1 MHRSMQNPKRPAL
14 RPLRQAS
21 DIYLLRTAALCA
33 LLAALSFGW
42 YILKN
47 GGFFVLSD
55 DFNVQQLPFF
65 AAMRNALFSGG
76 LDSWVW
82 NLDLGTALIP
92 GFSFYG
98 LGSPFFW
105 LIAPFPAA
113 AIPYLAAPLYILRY
127 TAAGS
132 FSYLYFRRFVSRR
145 DRCFAQLGGILYAFC
160 GFQSVNLIY
169 QFHDAAALFPLLL
182 IALESAMGERDQSL
196 SSGLVDVRG
205 PVRRRAL
212 PGLLLF
218 SAAVALN
225 CVNNYYCFVQDV
237 LFLLLYFLL
246 RFRRRPAE
254 KLRAAL
260 RIMCG
265 GVLGVSMAG
274 FLFVPSILYVRSS
287 PRAFSLFPLT
297 ADSFF
302 YPPRFALEYL
312 KGLLLPAEAMSDQ
325 SAILPFNYDSAS
337 CYLPLI
343 GMTLVLAY
351 MLRRRD
357 RLSALLGLLLLCS
370 FIPILSSAF
379 ALFSADYKRWWY
391 ALALM
396 CVLASVRVLC
406 RPEDYPVRTSAAV
419 NFLLILLLYLA
430 ARLVRLPGDFWPET
444 LVYHS
449 LRLTLF
455 SLIAVLGVC
464 ASAIL
469 LRILPKHR
477 AAGIRLLTLGVSL
490 SALVTTFLSIRF
502 YLREDQEPEKY
513 LTEYLLGTELTVHD
527 PQYRYT
533 TNDNVLTL
541 TGEAAGTGSFSSTV
555 SHAVTRFDEVFD
567 YYSPTLRMDVTQV
580 PGLRELLG
588 AGYLL
593 SDSVSDPASALEA
606 LTIRGKT
613 YYIVSLPA
621 SPIGYAVQNTISREE
636 LRYLDLSLR
645 GIAMLDCAVIDP
657 DKEEA
662 AAGFA
667 PLRSVAETDFECPIS
682 DYCARNAENAV
693 SGFTRS
699 TRGFACTADYEQNRA
714 VYFSVPNDEGWTAY
728 IDGAETEIL
737 DSAGMMLLLVP
748 AGEHRI
754 EFRYRTPGFRA
765 GALLSICSSALFII
779 AGIWYYKR
787 QQYPE
792 PSTTAPETGG
802 NHYEAL

>member
-1 MHRSMQNPKRPAL
+1 MYRSPQHPKRPAP
-14 RPLRQAS
+14 RPLRPAS
-21 DIYLLRTAALCA
+21 DICLLRTAALCA
-33 LLAALSFGW
+33 LLSALSFGW

-47 GGFFVLSD
+47 GGFFSLSD

-65 AAMRNALFSGG
+65 AAMRNTLFSGG
-76 LDSWVW
+76 WDSWVW

-105 LIAPFPAA
+105 LIAPFPAP
-113 AIPYLAAPLYILRY
+113 AIPYLAGPLYILRY
-127 TAAGS
+127 TAAGA
-132 FSYLYFRRFVSRR
+132 FSYLYFRRFVSRKN
-145 DRCFAQLGGILYAFC
+145 RCFAQLGAVLYAFC

-196 SSGLVDVRG
+196 SPGRG
-205 PVRRRAL
+205 APRRRTL
-212 PGLLLF
+212 PGFLLF

-237 LFLLLYFLL
+237 FFLLLYFLL

-260 RIMCG
+260 RLLAS

-297 ADSFF
+297 RDSFF
-302 YPPRFALEYL
+302 YPFRFSLMYL
-312 KGLLLPAEAMSDQ
+312 KGLLMPAEAMSDQ
-325 SAILPFNYDSAS
+325 SAIFPFNYDSAS

-370 FIPILSSAF
+370 FVPILSSAF

-406 RPEDYPVRTSAAV
+406 RPEDYPVRASAAV
-419 NFLLILLLYLA
+419 NLLLILLLYLA
-430 ARLVRLPGDFWPET
+430 ARFMRLPGSFWPET

-455 SLIAVLGVC
+455 SVIAALGIC
-464 ASAIL
+464 AAAIF
-469 LRILPKHR
+469 LRMLPKHR
-477 AAGIRLLTLGVSL
+477 AAGIRFLTIGISL

-502 YLREDQEPEKY
+502 YLREDQAPETY
-513 LTEYLLGTELTVHD
+513 LTDYLLGTELRVHN

-593 SDSVSDPASALEA
+593 SDSVSDPASALET
-606 LTIRGKT
+606 LEIRGKT

-621 SPIGYAVQNTISREE
+621 SLIGYAVQNTISREE
-636 LRYLDLSLR
+636 LRCLDLSLR

-657 DKEEA
+657 DKEEEA
-662 AAGFA
+662 ADFA
-667 PLRSVAETDFECPIS
+667 PLRSVAETDFERSIF

-693 SGFTRS
+693 SDFTRS
-699 TRGFACTADYEQNRA
+699 TGGFSCTADYEQNRA

-728 IDGAETEIL
+728 IDGTETEIL

-765 GALLSICSSALFII
+765 GALLSICSSALFIM